1 MKCGHWPKVSANLDG
16 HPHPLGGSSG
26 VFMDRSE
33 VEVIPSPGAGS
44 DPTLIPE
51 QAVSFLASVSH

>member
-1 MKCGHWPKVSANLDG
+1 MAIGLRFRLTWMATPTLWVAVLVLSL
-16 HPHPLGGSSG
+16 
-26 VFMDRSE
+26 DRSE

>member
-1 MKCGHWPKVSANLDG
+1 MAIGLRSRLTWMATPTFWVAVLVLSLDRG
-16 HPHPLGGSSG
+16 
-26 VFMDRSE
+26 E

-44 DPTLIPE
+44 DPTVVPE